1 MTQNT
6 KVSCNLFLQNNIKKY
21 LGITIITMSQQPTLH
36 SYFEIIERLVYTT
49 LYNLTYL
56 FSILQIRYN
65 RFIKYIELPLLANG
79 GESKN
84 RNKSNKSNEPHA
96 ELFFNGGAIQF
107 DEQSILC
114 GKKDMT
120 NMLHFLQNAQN
131 NVQMSND
138 SMLVYTNPHENGAQD
153 KVVLRNGDKIRVLES
168 DTGLLDYEQS
178 ECGFISFEMV
188 LDDLTTHQIQ
198 LKNGNDNYHIV
209 GNVIDRTF
217 IAYYAKKY
225 LNFREA
231 PQKYTLHVV
240 DGNADFFT
248 MTQDDSILFEKSS
261 LIKFMKT
268 VDTAIQTL

>member
-1 MTQNT
+1 VTQNT
-6 KVSCNLFLQNNIKKY
+6 KVLSNLFLQNNIKKY
-21 LGITIITMSQQPTLH
+21 LGITIITMSQQPTLY

-84 RNKSNKSNEPHA
+84 RNKSNEPRV
-96 ELFFNGGAIQF
+96 ELFFNGGDIQF

-120 NMLHFLQNAQN
+120 NMLHFLQNARGDM
-131 NVQMSND
+131 QMSND
-138 SMLVYTNPHENGAQD
+138 SMLVYTNPRENGAHD

-168 DTGLLDYEQS
+168 DTGLLDYEQT

-188 LDDLTTHQIQ
+188 LEDLTTHQIQ
-198 LKNGNDNYHIV
+198 LKNGNDNYYIV
-209 GNVIDRTF
+209 GNVIDRAF

-240 DGNADFFT
+240 DRNADFFT
-248 MTQDDSILFEKSS
+248 MTQDDSILFGKSS

-268 VDTAIQTL
+268 VDTVVQTL